1 MIRLKQK
8 FDPSTYVSYAYTAS
22 LFAPFS
28 LPLPG
33 ASADSTYPDSLAY
46 LAYLKLPSFSVDRE
60 KRSGVKK
67 GTKENKGV
75 LGALF
80 VTKSIAI
87 SARTQIKLI
96 G

>member
-46 LAYLKLPSFSVDRE
+46 LAYLKLPSFSVDRLFLS
-60 KRSGVKK
+60 KRFAKTMK
-67 GTKENKGV
+67 G
-75 LGALF
+75 
-80 VTKSIAI
+80 IP
-87 SARTQIKLI
+87 
-96 G
+96 

>member
-46 LAYLKLPSFSVDRE
+46 LAYLKLPSFSVDLMNLL
-60 KRSGVKK
+60 GP
-67 GTKENKGV
+67 TKLEM
-75 LGALF
+75 
-80 VTKSIAI
+80 
-87 SARTQIKLI
+87 RIKN
-96 G
+96 

>member
-46 LAYLKLPSFSVDRE
+46 LAYLKLPSFSVDLYYLSRE
-60 KRSGVKK
+60 QGHTVNH
-67 GTKENKGV
+67 EFFMI
-75 LGALF
+75 L
-80 VTKSIAI
+80 
-87 SARTQIKLI
+87 
-96 G
+96 

>member
-46 LAYLKLPSFSVDRE
+46 LAYLKLPSFSVDLGSFEKNRE
-60 KRSGVKK
+60 L
-67 GTKENKGV
+67 TMQ
-75 LGALF
+75 LF
-80 VTKSIAI
+80 I
-87 SARTQIKLI
+87 SCYI
-96 G
+96 

>member
-46 LAYLKLPSFSVDRE
+46 LAYLKLPSFSVDPIRE
-60 KRSGVKK
+60 
-67 GTKENKGV
+67 TDTFWENM
-75 LGALF
+75 
-80 VTKSIAI
+80 AI
-87 SARTQIKLI
+87 SIER
-96 G
+96 

>member
-46 LAYLKLPSFSVDRE
+46 LAYLKLPSFSVDPFLL
-60 KRSGVKK
+60 STVHAWDPY
-67 GTKENKGV
+67 T
-75 LGALF
+75 
-80 VTKSIAI
+80 
-87 SARTQIKLI
+87 LI
-96 G
+96 NQA

>member
-46 LAYLKLPSFSVDRE
+46 LAYLKLPSFSVDPSNVR
-60 KRSGVKK
+60 VIKK
-67 GTKENKGV
+67 LSLTHFTEYLPKFDTTCLKNN
-75 LGALF
+75 
-80 VTKSIAI
+80 SDCQN
-87 SARTQIKLI
+87 S
-96 G
+96 

>member
-46 LAYLKLPSFSVDRE
+46 LAYLEYL
-60 KRSGVKK
+60 
-67 GTKENKGV
+67 
-75 LGALF
+75 
-80 VTKSIAI
+80 
-87 SARTQIKLI
+87 
-96 G
+96 